1 MVADVDSEGD
11 ERTGALRAELEALR
25 AELEALRARL
35 AQAEA
40 RTTDLVARMAHEL
53 RTPLGAISMWAHVLR
68 QGREEDRAAAIDAIE
83 ASARSESQ
91 LIGRLLDV
99 SRGLAGRLK
108 LGSIPLDLR
117 APVREALEDHAA
129 DASNRGVTLEWSL
142 ADVAIP
148 LLGDAGRLR
157 EIVSILL
164 SNAIKFTLRGGSV
177 RVTLVRVDALAK
189 LDVADSGAGI
199 AAADIPEIFVPFR
212 VPDERHA
219 RAGVGLGVG
228 LALARQLVAL
238 HGGAIHC
245 ASAGADQGSRF
256 TIELPVAAG

>member
-1 MVADVDSEGD
+1 MVADVDSESD
-11 ERTGALRAELEALR
+11 ERAGLR

-35 AQAEA
+35 ALAEA

-53 RTPLGAISMWAHVLR
+53 RTPLGAILMWAHVLR
-68 QGREEDRAAAIDAIE
+68 LGREEDRAAAIDAIE
-83 ASARSESQ
+83 TSARTESQ

-108 LGSIPLDLR
+108 IGSTPLDLR
-117 APVREALEDHAA
+117 APVRDALDAHAA

-164 SNAIKFTLRGGSV
+164 SNGIKFTPPGGWV
-177 RVTLVRVDALAK
+177 RLSLVRAGAMAK

-199 AAADIPEIFVPFR
+199 AAAEIPEIFVPFR
-212 VPDERHA
+212 VPGERHA

-245 ASAGADQGSRF
+245 ASAGTDQGSRF
-256 TIELPVAAG
+256 TIELPVVAG